1 MSSQKSLAI
10 GVSQT
15 GKSTFALS
23 KTLALARDEGKA
35 LIIWDGNEVFID
47 IVKSPVYT
55 PEDLREALAK
65 GEPVIV
71 YDASR
76 SPDRFEEFDS
86 FAQVLEDYDNHT
98 LLVDEA
104 GDIQTA
110 QRPNPGLD
118 RLYRRAGR
126 RNNDIME
133 TTHRPQQ
140 VAVLNRS
147 LTTDIYLFGIT
158 RGKDVKAI
166 ADEFSEDVALEAEG
180 LPDYVF
186 IHWHSRTGDWEKVD
200 DPQSW
205 YVDLGRLLPEREPVK
220 VEGQRRPI
228 FSEYE
233 AY

>member
-15 GKSTFALS
+15 GKSTFALAQ
-23 KTLALARDEGKA
+23 TLRLAKDGGKV
-35 LIIWDGNEVFID
+35 LVIWDANEVFID
-47 IVKSPVYT
+47 VVKSPVYS
-55 PEDLREALAK
+55 PEDLREALLK

-76 SPDRFEEFDS
+76 SNDRFEEFEA
-86 FAQVLEDYDNHT
+86 FATVLEEFDHHT

-166 ADEFSEDVALEAEG
+166 AEEFNEDVALEAEG
-180 LPDYVF
+180 LPDYVY
-186 IHWHSRTGDWEKVD
+186 IDRKSV
-200 DPQSW
+200 
-205 YVDLGRLLPEREPVK
+205 V
-220 VEGQRRPI
+220 
-228 FSEYE
+228 
-233 AY
+233 